1 MNKPNFKKF
10 DHNMNDDTKAGWLYA
25 LGQILFN
32 GKGVA
37 RLGAI
42 TEKNQDN
49 KRVLKKSRK
58 TGEPVPEHL
67 KTIYTFQWFNVA
79 IGHKYSKLVNNL
91 LEKAGL
97 EPNFESGSS
106 YDEPYLDSKVVFK
119 HKTKDVFY
127 FRVYPDACEQF
138 NPVYKYF
145 DANFNEIP
153 EAEYKEIKE
162 EYLAKS
168 SKSLVEVRNYKM
180 ESVYVVIYGTEFNKV
195 TNEDFLKLLE
205 MLKEKKK

>member
-1 MNKPNFKKF
+1 MNTPNFKKF
-10 DHNMNDDTKAGWLYA
+10 DHNMEDDIKAGWLYA

-42 TEKNQDN
+42 TEKSQDN
-49 KRVLKKSRK
+49 KRVLKKGRK
-58 TGEPVPEHL
+58 SKEPVPEHL
-67 KTIYTFQWFNVA
+67 RTIYTFQWFNVA
-79 IGHKYSKLVNNL
+79 IGHNYSKLVNNL
-91 LEKAGL
+91 LKKAGQ

-127 FRVYPDACEQF
+127 FRVYPEACKQF

-145 DANFNEIP
+145 DANFNEIS
-153 EAEYKEIKE
+153 EAEYREIKE
-162 EYLAKS
+162 EYLVKS

-195 TNEDFLKLLE
+195 ANEDFLKLLE
-205 MLKEKKK
+205 MLKGKKK